1 MRGPHLVV
9 RALRERWLVSGG
21 PGRGGLGGGEVAL
34 GAVGS
39 VDVVV
44 DAPVLDQD
52 LGLEEAVELPAVE
65 ELVA

>member
-1 MRGPHLVV
+1 M
-9 RALRERWLVSGG
+9 
-21 PGRGGLGGGEVAL
+21 

-52 LGLEEAVELPAVE
+52 LGFDEAIELPAVQE
-65 ELVA
+65 FVA

>member
-1 MRGPHLVV
+1 MVV
-9 RALRERWLVSGG
+9 RALCERWLVSGG
-21 PGRGGLGGGEVAL
+21 PGRGGLGGGEVAV

-44 DAPVLDQD
+44 NTPVLDQD
-52 LGLEEAVELPAVE
+52 LGREEAVELPAVE